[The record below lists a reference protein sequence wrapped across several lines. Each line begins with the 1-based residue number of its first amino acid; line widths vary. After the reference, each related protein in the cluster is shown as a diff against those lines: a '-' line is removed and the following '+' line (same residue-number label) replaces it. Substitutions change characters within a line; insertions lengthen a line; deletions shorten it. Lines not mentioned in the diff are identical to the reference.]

1 MHTVD
6 TFNAT
11 VQWSKDTWNN
21 FKQWIVDLVTGIKD
35 GIINGWENLKQG
47 TVNIFN
53 NLVQG
58 AKNAWNNLKRSVSD
72 TVENVKQTFNDMRH
86 IDLFEIGKNIIQG
99 LVNGIGSMI
108 GAVNKKIKEVAGNIK
123 EKIKGALGIHSPS
136 RWMRDMIGKNIV
148 LGVVAGIDQEKGTL
162 DKSVKKMTDLPT
174 ELPNFSTT
182 GRYINQQGAQTESLA
197 KNKGNAT
204 TNIGGDTFN
213 INIQAMGKLNEKQ
226 LMDMAK
232 DLVKYIQI
240 VKNRDSD
247 ATGGAFGGI

>member
-1 MHTVD
+1 
-6 TFNAT
+6 
-11 VQWSKDTWNN
+11 
-21 FKQWIVDLVTGIKD
+21 
-35 GIINGWENLKQG
+35 
-47 TVNIFN
+47 IFN

-148 LGVVAGIDQEKGTL
+148 LGVVAGIDQ
-162 DKSVKKMTDLPT
+162 
-174 ELPNFSTT
+174 
-182 GRYINQQGAQTESLA
+182 
-197 KNKGNAT
+197 
-204 TNIGGDTFN
+204 
-213 INIQAMGKLNEKQ
+213 
-226 LMDMAK
+226 
-232 DLVKYIQI
+232 
-240 VKNRDSD
+240 
-247 ATGGAFGGI
+247 